1 MTDTEKKSVGRHRLE
16 VLIVDADFE
25 WVNTALGNIRA
36 AIVETFCAVREK
48 LVPRYLAGFECRF
61 NRRYKLENIIP
72 RLAFV
77 PLRTSPNSTAHS
89 AH

>member
-1 MTDTEKKSVGRHRLE
+1 L
-16 VLIVDADFE
+16 LAA
-25 WVNTALGNIRA
+25 TALGNFKA
-36 AIVETFCAVREK
+36 AIGGTFRAVREK
-48 LVPRYLAGFECRF
+48 LVPRYLAEFECRF
-61 NRRYKLENIIP
+61 NRRYKLENMIP